1 MGGNLLTPRECAPYV
16 RSMSTP
22 QLRSTLTDL
31 EPERLE
37 SHRSLVAAL
46 RDLNLAAGTTV
57 LDAEHLADLTAE
69 IVELTAALDAGST
82 PRVVRAGF
90 LEPRS
95 RALTGGPLHLN
106 VLNPALPG
114 ISVAFDHDIEG
125 AAGVQA
131 VAAGGDPAGLTN
143 QAVLTVNALHEGP
156 PDSVHGGTSAF
167 LMDCMLGVLVQA
179 TGIPAV
185 TGTLDVRYL
194 RRTPLD
200 QPVTLGAR
208 IVRRQGRKL
217 TTEGWIEHD
226 GVRTVEAVGVF
237 ITVGERLADAED

>member
-1 MGGNLLTPRECAPYV
+1 
-16 RSMSTP
+16 MSTP

-37 SHRSLVAAL
+37 SHQALIIAL

-57 LDAEHLADLTAE
+57 LEAGQLADLTKQ
-69 IVELTAALDAGST
+69 IVELTATLDAGST

-90 LEPRS
+90 FEPRS
-95 RALTGGPLHLN
+95 RAVTGGPLHLN

-114 ISVAFDHDIEG
+114 ISVTFDHDTDG
-125 AAGVQA
+125 AAGVAA
-131 VAAGGDPAGLTN
+131 VTAGGDPAGLTN
-143 QAVLTVNALHEGP
+143 GAVITVNALHEGP

-200 QPVTLGAR
+200 EPVTMRAR
-208 IVRRQGRKL
+208 ILRRQGRKL
-217 TTEGWIEHD
+217 TTEGWIEHN
-226 GVRTVEAVGVF
+226 GVRTVEAAGVF
-237 ITVGERLADAED
+237 ITVGERQANIEG